1 MVSKFKS
8 RPPEKKVAEI
18 EDFISGA
25 EKKPEEGGVAEQ
37 QEPEPLPW
45 DAPGVTD
52 EIVKGYNLRLP
63 LPYLLKL
70 RYIAKHTPDSM
81 HRFCLDAVME
91 AVDKKIEEL
100 TKG

>member
-1 MVSKFKS
+1 MVSKLKS
-8 RPPEKKVAEI
+8 RPPEKKEAEI
-18 EDFISGA
+18 KEFISGA
-25 EKKPEEGGVAEQ
+25 ERKPEEGGAAAKQESEQ
-37 QEPEPLPW
+37 LPW
-45 DAPGVTD
+45 EAPGVTD

-70 RYIAKHTPDSM
+70 RYIAEHTPDSM
-81 HRFCLDAVME
+81 HRFCLDVVKE